1 MNYLIAQ
8 SQVTAFDAGLLFG
21 QLIGQLCAVAVG
33 ALIGAVFLRASAKW
47 IAKLDVEFGRAY
59 LTVFFTYLIN
69 VFIGIIGA
77 MVLFVIVPSGLSIDP
92 DAALGLFYLSVIPI
106 AWLIQACLIKA
117 RHPVTF
123 NQACLMALI
132 MFAIGLVLLC
142 SFGFIAVFVVQVL

>member
-8 SQVTAFDAGLLFG
+8 TQVTAFDAGVLIG
-21 QLIGQLCAVAVG
+21 QLIGQLCIGAVS
-33 ALIGAVFLRASAKW
+33 ALIGAVLLRASGKW

-69 VFIGIIGA
+69 AFIGMFGA
-77 MVLFVIVPSGLSIDP
+77 MVFVVIAPSALSIDP
-92 DAALGLFYLSVIPI
+92 DAAVGLFYLSVIPI

-123 NQACLMALI
+123 NQACLMALT

-142 SFGFIAVFVVQVL
+142 SFGFIVFFVVEVL